1 MKTITLNQQSA
12 IPALGLGTWKSA
24 KGEVYKAVKEAI
36 EIGYR
41 HIDCAAI
48 YGNESEIGDA
58 LQEVLAAG
66 TVKREDLWITSKLW
80 NNSHRKEQV
89 LPALENTLKDL
100 RLDYL
105 DLYLVHWP
113 VALQAGIAFPSGS
126 EDFLSL
132 EEAPIAET
140 WQGMEACVDA
150 GLTRCIGLSN
160 FSSAKIENLVEK
172 ARIRP
177 VMNQVEMH
185 PYLQQ
190 NALLDYC
197 HTQNIQLTAY
207 SPLGSGD
214 RPERLKKA
222 DDPVLS
228 DHPTILDIADKYSCT
243 WAQILLAWAIT
254 RRTVVI
260 PKSVNPERLR
270 QNFEAASIELDADDM
285 ARIGE
290 MDLHFRFINGATW
303 ANEAAGYTLANLW
316 DE

>member
-1 MKTITLNQQSA
+1 MKTISLNQKSA

-24 KGEVYKAVKEAI
+24 KGEVYRAVKEAI

-48 YGNESEIGDA
+48 YGNEGEIGLA
-58 LQEVLAAG
+58 LQEILSAG
-66 TVKREDLWITSKLW
+66 IVRREDLWITSKLW
-80 NNSHRKEQV
+80 NNAHRIEQV
-89 LPALENTLKDL
+89 RPALEKTLRDL

-113 VALQAGIAFPSGS
+113 IALQADVAFPAASG
-126 EDFLSL
+126 DFLSL
-132 EEAPIAET
+132 DEAPINQT
-140 WQGMEACVDA
+140 WEGMEGCVNL
-150 GLTRCIGLSN
+150 GLTNFIGLSN
-160 FSSAKIENLVEK
+160 FSMAKIESLLHA
-172 ARIRP
+172 ARIKP

-190 NALLDYC
+190 NTLLTYC
-197 HTQNIQLTAY
+197 KSQGIQVTAY

-214 RPERLKKA
+214 RPERLKKS
-222 DDPVLS
+222 DDPVVS
-228 DHPTILDIADKYSCT
+228 DHPTILDIADKYGCS
-243 WAQILLAWAIT
+243 WAQILLAWAINRGT
-254 RRTVVI
+254 IVI
-260 PKSVNPERLR
+260 PKSVNPDRLR

-290 MDLHFRFINGATW
+290 MDLHFRFINGSTW
-303 ANEAAGYTLANLW
+303 VNVDTGYTLANLW